1 MAAEMISKEAYVDLM
16 ARAVRDQFPDEQR
29 AFDISGKH
37 VADQL
42 YATGSLSG
50 RTAPGADEFQFL
62 EAATQTVQFIAAM
75 VATFEA
81 IRALVEKLRKM
92 KKGKAKKEE
101 ATKEE
106 LLEALWSKQLQSAGI
121 EPEKA
126 RALTSKF
133 RSEIVALVK

>member
-1 MAAEMISKEAYVDLM
+1 METEMVSKEAYVEFM

-29 AFDISGKH
+29 AFDISGRH

-42 YATGSLSG
+42 YSTGSLSG
-50 RTAPGADEFQFL
+50 RGAAGTDEFQFL

-92 KKGKAKKEE
+92 KKGKSKKAE

-106 LLEALWSKQLQSAGI
+106 LLEALWRKQLESAGI
-121 EPEKA
+121 ESEKA
-126 RALTSKF
+126 KALTSKF
-133 RSEIVALVK
+133 HSELAALVK